1 MKKKRRIC
9 VVTGTRAEYG
19 LLRWIID
26 GIQNSSVLELQLVV
40 TGMHLSPEFGLT
52 IKQIEKDGYPINKKI
67 EMLLSSDSSI
77 GICKSIGL
85 GLIGFADSLNELNP
99 DLLLILGDRFEMLAA
114 AIGGM
119 CSRIPIAH
127 VHGGESTEG
136 VIDESIRH
144 SITKMSH
151 IHFVATNDYRAR
163 VIQLGENPSKVFN
176 FGGLGIDNI
185 KKLKLLAK
193 EDLEKILN
201 FSFGQKNLLA
211 TFHPVTLE
219 KGTSS
224 NQIDELLEAIAYQDD
239 MKVIF
244 TLPNADNDGRI
255 LISKIINFCDK
266 NPSRYCFFKSLGQ
279 LNYLSCLKY
288 IDGVIGNSS
297 SGLLEAPSFQIGTIN
312 IGDRQKGRISA
323 GSVINCNSNKES
335 IKNAINFL
343 FSNEFQSNLDKVRN
357 PYGEGGASA
366 KIVSQLEQINLGNIL
381 KKKFYDFD
389 FTKLK

>member
-1 MKKKRRIC
+1 MKKKRKIC

-19 LLRWIID
+19 LLKWIID
-26 GIQNSSVLELQLVV
+26 GIQNSSFLELQLVV

-52 IKQIEKDGYPINKKI
+52 IKQIEEDGYPINKRI
-67 EMLLSSDSSI
+67 EMLLSSDSSV
-77 GICKSIGL
+77 GICKSIGV
-85 GLIGFADSLNELNP
+85 GIIGFADGLNELNP
-99 DLLLILGDRFEMLAA
+99 DLLLILGDRFEILAA

-119 CSRIPIAH
+119 SSRVPIAH
-127 VHGGESTEG
+127 IHGGESTEG

-151 IHFVATNDYRAR
+151 IHFVATNEYKSR
-163 VIQLGENPSKVFN
+163 VIQLGEDPSKVFN

-185 KKLKLLAK
+185 KKLKLLSK
-193 EDLEKILN
+193 KDLEKRLN
-201 FSFGQKNLLA
+201 FSFGDKNLLA

-224 NQIDELLEAIAYQDD
+224 NQIDELLEAIASQDD
-239 MKVIF
+239 IKVIF

-255 LISKIINFCDK
+255 LISKINDFCNK
-266 NPSRYCFFKSLGQ
+266 NPSKYCCFKSLGQ

-297 SGLLEAPSFQIGTIN
+297 SGLLEVPSFKIGTIN
-312 IGDRQKGRISA
+312 IGDRQKGRVLAKSI
-323 GSVINCNSNKES
+323 INCSPNKES
-335 IKNAINFL
+335 IEKAINFL
-343 FSNEFQSNLDKVRN
+343 FSNKFRLILDKVIN

-366 KIVSQLEQINLGNIL
+366 KIVSQLENINLKNIL
-381 KKKFYDFD
+381 KKKFYDID
-389 FTKLK
+389 FSP